1 MSMDFLTQTR
11 DVTYDWHMIQVMN
24 WLKFDAGRELDNTL
38 IYAAFELR
46 LAIERYFF
54 ELLFLMKGCVLTPE
68 EEGRCRST
76 GGIDALM
83 KKTDENYRKTFE
95 FTKIFASMQPGAARN
110 HDRGYEVS
118 AAAVARSQ
126 RVLPQTAQANRDI

>member
-95 FTKIFASMQPGAARN
+95 FTKIFASMQPGLPEITIADTRYLRRQWHA
-110 HDRGYEVS
+110 
-118 AAAVARSQ
+118 SQ